1 LYVKE
6 KWGIYWSPPSL
17 WGYKRTMDFAFPVV
31 WCFMGY
37 VSKGERVVGEFERAI
52 GTSNCFGSVEVGS
65 FVVNVVCMV
74 WAERKKLWR

>member
-1 LYVKE
+1 
-6 KWGIYWSPPSL
+6 
-17 WGYKRTMDFAFPVV
+17 MDFAFPVV

-74 WAERKKLWR
+74 